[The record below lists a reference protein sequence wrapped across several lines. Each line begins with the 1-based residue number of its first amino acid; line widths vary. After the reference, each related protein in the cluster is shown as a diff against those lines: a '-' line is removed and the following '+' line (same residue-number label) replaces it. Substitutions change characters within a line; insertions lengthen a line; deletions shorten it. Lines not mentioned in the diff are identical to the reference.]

1 MQQTAGGLEKAGAD
15 GAAGSLN
22 EQSTFV
28 ERMRQWYGR
37 AQALRN
43 KRREQDG
50 PAAPKARAR
59 WERRPGGRLARKRES
74 GSGAGE
80 LRAAVERSGA
90 GAAAAAAKAATETS
104 AGSGLDNEDD
114 RGTQRSDESSKCVA
128 AAAKSKDYMAAP
140 TGEDNLTNDEDSN
153 GDGGGE
159 VQLKRAGR
167 AKAKAEAAREAERD
181 AATSAD
187 QACEHAAADQR
198 RQILHKLRAGTWHG
212 VSGLSAF
219 PRCRFPRLPWP
230 VRSTCSFSC
239 REDGSIFCLGSPRR
253 PTSTSLARFPRRPE
267 HGTARARL
275 LARAP
280 SSKSRRAFV
289 GKTSDATLLSS
300 RGG

>member
-1 MQQTAGGLEKAGAD
+1 MY
-15 GAAGSLN
+15 
-22 EQSTFV
+22 V
-28 ERMRQWYGR
+28 ETDSVYSY
-37 AQALRN
+37 
-43 KRREQDG
+43 
-50 PAAPKARAR
+50 
-59 WERRPGGRLARKRES
+59 RL
-74 GSGAGE
+74 
-80 LRAAVERSGA
+80 
-90 GAAAAAAKAATETS
+90 
-104 AGSGLDNEDD
+104 
-114 RGTQRSDESSKCVA
+114 C
-128 AAAKSKDYMAAP
+128 
-140 TGEDNLTNDEDSN
+140 
-153 GDGGGE
+153 
-159 VQLKRAGR
+159 
-167 AKAKAEAAREAERD
+167 
-181 AATSAD
+181 
-187 QACEHAAADQR
+187 
-198 RQILHKLRAGTWHG
+198 

>member
-1 MQQTAGGLEKAGAD
+1 MMITAWVLLT
-15 GAAGSLN
+15 GSGPSS
-22 EQSTFV
+22 EFS
-28 ERMRQWYGR
+28 
-37 AQALRN
+37 AL
-43 KRREQDG
+43 QV
-50 PAAPKARAR
+50 P
-59 WERRPGGRLARKRES
+59 RES
-74 GSGAGE
+74 DLGPLDRAIALNHATKTTHYAMTNQSKLHPGE
-80 LRAAVERSGA
+80 FS
-90 GAAAAAAKAATETS
+90 
-104 AGSGLDNEDD
+104 
-114 RGTQRSDESSKCVA
+114 
-128 AAAKSKDYMAAP
+128 
-140 TGEDNLTNDEDSN
+140 
-153 GDGGGE
+153 
-159 VQLKRAGR
+159 
-167 AKAKAEAAREAERD
+167 RD
-181 AATSAD
+181 IAN
-187 QACEHAAADQR
+187 
-198 RQILHKLRAGTWHG
+198 

>member
-1 MQQTAGGLEKAGAD
+1 MGKNLTYISGTSGPPHPL
-15 GAAGSLN
+15 
-22 EQSTFV
+22 QSTIQPILGVLEQFWPKTLLS
-28 ERMRQWYGR
+28 RRIPQR
-37 AQALRN
+37 AN
-43 KRREQDG
+43 SFT
-50 PAAPKARAR
+50 P
-59 WERRPGGRLARKRES
+59 
-74 GSGAGE
+74 
-80 LRAAVERSGA
+80 
-90 GAAAAAAKAATETS
+90 
-104 AGSGLDNEDD
+104 
-114 RGTQRSDESSKCVA
+114 
-128 AAAKSKDYMAAP
+128 
-140 TGEDNLTNDEDSN
+140 
-153 GDGGGE
+153 
-159 VQLKRAGR
+159 
-167 AKAKAEAAREAERD
+167 
-181 AATSAD
+181 
-187 QACEHAAADQR
+187 
-198 RQILHKLRAGTWHG
+198 LHSQN

>member
-1 MQQTAGGLEKAGAD
+1 MTIGTSRLTYFL
-15 GAAGSLN
+15 S
-22 EQSTFV
+22 EQPHSSA
-28 ERMRQWYGR
+28 YSHP
-37 AQALRN
+37 L
-43 KRREQDG
+43 
-50 PAAPKARAR
+50 ARAR
-59 WERRPGGRLARKRES
+59 APDARAL
-74 GSGAGE
+74 GSTPA
-80 LRAAVERSGA
+80 L
-90 GAAAAAAKAATETS
+90 AAARSSYRSAAKAPARTAKHLRLHS
-104 AGSGLDNEDD
+104 RADPPCSQQHCAPPARCCRHRRRD
-114 RGTQRSDESSKCVA
+114 RRSQRSRRR
-128 AAAKSKDYMAAP
+128 AAP
-140 TGEDNLTNDEDSN
+140 HQGATGGNDEDDDSSQ
-153 GDGGGE
+153 DASYCE
-159 VQLKRAGR
+159 S
-167 AKAKAEAAREAERD
+167 ERCD
-181 AATSAD
+181 ENEESEKT
-187 QACEHAAADQR
+187 
-198 RQILHKLRAGTWHG
+198 TT

>member
-1 MQQTAGGLEKAGAD
+1 MPT
-15 GAAGSLN
+15 
-22 EQSTFV
+22 ST
-28 ERMRQWYGR
+28 EEIDIQKLLINGRQGR
-37 AQALRN
+37 AFRDFDRSMKEWLTAEYKHMSKYFYTGTRKKVAQRQKN
-43 KRREQDG
+43 R
-50 PAAPKARAR
+50 
-59 WERRPGGRLARKRES
+59 RKRYADEIYNLLDKR
-74 GSGAGE
+74 GS
-80 LRAAVERSGA
+80 RS
-90 GAAAAAAKAATETS
+90 KSRWSVPEECS
-104 AGSGLDNEDD
+104 ARMIIEWFSE
-114 RGTQRSDESSKCVA
+114 Q
-128 AAAKSKDYMAAP
+128 
-140 TGEDNLTNDEDSN
+140 
-153 GDGGGE
+153 
-159 VQLKRAGR
+159 
-167 AKAKAEAAREAERD
+167 
-181 AATSAD
+181 
-187 QACEHAAADQR
+187 H
-198 RQILHKLRAGTWHG
+198 

>member
-1 MQQTAGGLEKAGAD
+1 M
-15 GAAGSLN
+15 N

-50 PAAPKARAR
+50 PAAKARAR

-104 AGSGLDNEDD
+104 AGSELDKEDD
-114 RGTQRSDESSKCVA
+114 RGRKGSDESSKCVE

-167 AKAKAEAAREAERD
+167 AKAKAEAARVAEREEEEKK
-181 AATSAD
+181 SGGG
-187 QACEHAAADQR
+187 EGG
-198 RQILHKLRAGTWHG
+198 AGG
-212 VSGLSAF
+212 
-219 PRCRFPRLPWP
+219 
-230 VRSTCSFSC
+230 
-239 REDGSIFCLGSPRR
+239 
-253 PTSTSLARFPRRPE
+253 
-267 HGTARARL
+267 
-275 LARAP
+275 
-280 SSKSRRAFV
+280 
-289 GKTSDATLLSS
+289 
-300 RGG
+300 

>member
-1 MQQTAGGLEKAGAD
+1 MWDDAWDALRGMVDSRLSLAQMVAGIREVITTARDRAAAAAAAAAAAVAGEAARTALVLAVTAVAAATVVAAEEEMQQTAGGLEKAGAD

-50 PAAPKARAR
+50 PAAKARAR

-104 AGSGLDNEDD
+104 AGSELDKEDD
-114 RGTQRSDESSKCVA
+114 RGRKGSDESSKCVE

-140 TGEDNLTNDEDSN
+140 TREDNLTNDEDSD

-167 AKAKAEAAREAERD
+167 AKAKAEAARVAEREEEEKK
-181 AATSAD
+181 SGGG
-187 QACEHAAADQR
+187 EGG
-198 RQILHKLRAGTWHG
+198 AGG
-212 VSGLSAF
+212 
-219 PRCRFPRLPWP
+219 
-230 VRSTCSFSC
+230 
-239 REDGSIFCLGSPRR
+239 
-253 PTSTSLARFPRRPE
+253 
-267 HGTARARL
+267 
-275 LARAP
+275 
-280 SSKSRRAFV
+280 
-289 GKTSDATLLSS
+289 
-300 RGG
+300 